1 LTSHKFRVN
10 FLYRSTLINSEASPL
25 AKIWTGSGR

>member
-1 LTSHKFRVN
+1 M
-10 FLYRSTLINSEASPL
+10 NSEASPL